1 MAAIN
6 LTNHFLIAM
15 PSMTD
20 PNFSQT
26 VTYICSHGED
36 GAMGIVINRPL
47 GFGLGEVLSQMHVAP
62 TDERA
67 SHLPVFQ
74 GGPVQTDRGFV
85 LHRPLGTWTSSVP
98 ISDDVGVATSRDI
111 LEAIARGEGPANTLI
126 ALGYAGWASGQLEQ
140 EMLAN
145 AWLSSPAD
153 EDVIFTVPPQ
163 QRWQRAAALLG
174 ININTIAHDAGHA

>member
-1 MAAIN
+1 MTAIN

-15 PSMTD
+15 PSMAD

-26 VTYICSHGED
+26 VTYVCSHGEE

-47 GFGLGEVLSQMHVAP
+47 GFGLGEVLSQMQVSP
-62 TDERA
+62 TDDRINN
-67 SHLPVFQ
+67 LPVYQ
-74 GGPVQTDRGFV
+74 GGPVQPDRGFV
-85 LHRPLGTWTSSVP
+85 LFRPLGSWGSSVQV
-98 ISDDVGVATSRDI
+98 SDDVGVATSRDI
-111 LEAIARGEGPANTLI
+111 LEAIARGEGPANTLV

-140 EMLAN
+140 EMLDN